1 MGLQIALFY
10 SLKSLLFVMAS
21 LTVGEGDFSAAR
33 VAMPALWALKG
44 HRLSC
49 QLLYQLASGEPVSA
63 SSEQP
68 LAPALGLFVHAQ
80 PCDVRLGQMQ
90 QQS

>member
-1 MGLQIALFY
+1 
-10 SLKSLLFVMAS
+10 MAS

-49 QLLYQLASGEPVSA
+49 QLLYQLPSGEPVSA